1 MRFTLR
7 DARLID
13 ASTDIERTAILIDGG
28 RIQAVE
34 HGVYAPGPQ
43 DNVIDAANMIVMPGF
58 IDVHTHG
65 GGGYNLHT
73 THADE
78 IRGYARWAPETGVTS
93 FLIAVVGI
101 PSSMPE
107 QQLLTAVE
115 VLSDNVT
122 GAEPLGIHLEG
133 PYISAARRGA
143 HPTSWLRLPDESETE
158 QLLALTAGYLRLLTL
173 APELPGA
180 PTMIRRL
187 VDAGV
192 TVSMGHTDANYE
204 QAKEAIKL
212 GVTHVTHC
220 FNAMRP
226 LLHRAPGPLAAL
238 AQANWVRG
246 ELIADGV
253 HVHPAA
259 MSALVKLLGPERTV
273 VITDALAGA
282 GMHDTTFD
290 FAGQPA
296 RVINGAAH
304 LADGTITGSVLTMD
318 QALRNVLV
326 MTGVSLQQAVG
337 MLTLNPARAAQ
348 VSQRKGRLE
357 VGYDAD
363 LTIFDQ
369 SMTLQATFCRG
380 EVAFATDE
388 WRERL
393 SFVGLPLP
401 PALPARHAGVQLAFP
416 RSHGFGQRSMDTLFS
431 VRRWRKI

>member
-7 DARLID
+7 DAHLID
-13 ASTDIERTAILIDGG
+13 ATTDIARGAITIDGTL
-28 RIQAVE
+28 IQAIE
-34 HGVYAPGPQ
+34 HPEYAL
-43 DNVIDAANMIVMPGF
+43 DRHEKIIDAADMLVMPGF

-73 THADE
+73 TDAGE
-78 IRGYARWAPETGVTS
+78 IRSYARWAPETGVTS
-93 FLIAVVGI
+93 FLIAIVGVAGSI
-101 PSSMPE
+101 PE
-107 QQLLTAVE
+107 QQLRAAVE
-115 VLSDNVT
+115 ALDDGVT

-133 PYISAARRGA
+133 PYISVARRGA
-143 HPTSWLRLPDESETE
+143 HQPSWLRMPDESETE
-158 QLLALTAGYLRLLTL
+158 QLLALTDGHLRLLTL

-180 PTMIRRL
+180 SAMIRRL
-187 VDAGV
+187 VDAGI
-192 TVSMGHTDANYE
+192 TVSMGHTDATYE
-204 QAKEAIKL
+204 QAQQAIQL
-212 GVTHVTHC
+212 GITHVTHC

-238 AQANWVRG
+238 AQAAWVRG

-259 MSALVKLLGPERTV
+259 MNALVKLLGPERTI
-273 VITDALAGA
+273 VITDAVAGA
-282 GMHDTTFD
+282 GVPNASFH

-296 RVINGAAH
+296 QVIRGAAR

-318 QALRNVLV
+318 QALRNMLQ
-326 MTGVSLQQAVG
+326 MTEVSLQQAVG

-348 VSQRKGRLE
+348 VSRRKGRLQ

-363 LTIFDQ
+363 LLIFDH
-369 SMTLQATFCRG
+369 SLALQATICRG

-393 SFVGLPLP
+393 
-401 PALPARHAGVQLAFP
+401 
-416 RSHGFGQRSMDTLFS
+416 
-431 VRRWRKI
+431 